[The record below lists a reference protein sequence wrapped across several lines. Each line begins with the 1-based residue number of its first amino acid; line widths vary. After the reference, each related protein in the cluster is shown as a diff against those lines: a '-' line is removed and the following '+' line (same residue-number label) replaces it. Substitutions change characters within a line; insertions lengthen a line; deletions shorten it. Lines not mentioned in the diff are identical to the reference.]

1 MDHTIHVLI
10 VDDSAVVRQTLSAVL
25 DKDKQIVVVDTS
37 SDPIFAE
44 TALQKFRVDVMIL
57 DLEMPRMNGLQFL
70 KKLMAERPMPVII
83 CSALTQTGAEQTMQC
98 LSAGAVAVVPKP
110 TSGLRQ
116 YLEDESDHLIQTVKA
131 AARIRK
137 EKLSAVRSAPVAV
150 TPKFNTD
157 VVLKKQ
163 EVSAKPRT
171 GDGKLI
177 VIGTSTGGTQAL
189 EYLFSRLPA
198 HLPGIAIV
206 QHMPAAFTKAFAERL
221 NSSSSMVIKEAVA
234 GETLRSGM
242 AVVAPGGKHLIIR
255 REPGQYRSDII
266 DGPPVNRHKPS
277 VDVLFRSVS
286 QFAGKHVLGII
297 LTGMGDDGANGL
309 LELRQAGART
319 LAQDEESCVVYGM
332 PKEAV
337 KRGGVEQ
344 SLSLDALIE
353 SMIAFA

>member
-1 MDHTIHVLI
+1 MENAIHVLI

-25 DKDKQIVVVDTS
+25 AKDKQIVVVDTAA
-37 SDPIFAE
+37 DPIFAE
-44 TALQKFRVDVMIL
+44 TALRKFRVDVIIL
-57 DLEMPRMNGLQFL
+57 DLEMPRMNGFQFL

-83 CSALTQTGAEQTMQC
+83 CSALTQTGAEQTMHC

-116 YLEDESDHLIQTVKA
+116 YLESESEHLIQTVKA

-137 EKLSAVRSAPVAV
+137 EKLTAMRSAPITVA
-150 TPKFNTD
+150 PKLNTD
-157 VVLKKQ
+157 AVLKKQ
-163 EVSAKPRT
+163 EVVNKTRA

-189 EYLFSRLPA
+189 EYLFSRLPS

-221 NSSSSMVIKEAVA
+221 NSSSSMLIKEAAA
-234 GETLRSGM
+234 GETLCSGM

-255 REPGQYRSDII
+255 REPGRYRTDII

-277 VDVLFRSVS
+277 VDVLFRSAS
-286 QFAGKHVLGII
+286 QFAGKHVLGVI
-297 LTGMGDDGANGL
+297 LTGMGDDGASGM
-309 LELRQAGART
+309 LELRQSGART

-344 SLSLDALIE
+344 SLSLDALVE
-353 SMIAFA
+353 AMIAFA